1 MTLEALWAQT
11 LFALLGGIAA
21 ELLHWYVLSRK
32 PAGVRDFANHPF
44 YWATTLGMIILGGIM
59 PLLYIEGSAS
69 ALLCF
74 HLGAATPVIVQ
85 KLVANLP
92 AAVAFQGSTGPS
104 MRDFFT
110 W

>member
-1 MTLEALWAQT
+1 MILNTIVEQIS
-11 LFALLGGIAA
+11 FALLGGIAA
-21 ELLHWYVLSRK
+21 ELLHWYGLSRK
-32 PAGVRDFANHPF
+32 AEGVTAYSKHLV
-44 YWATTLGMIILGGIM
+44 YWITTAGMIALGAIM

-85 KLVANLP
+85 KLISIAP
-92 AAVAFQGSTGPS
+92 APVVSQGQRDTT